1 MSPQS
6 LHTHTHT
13 LGFSEAGSLSLKLVL
28 TAMSVRLAGKQ
39 YPVMPPPTS
48 ASTNKCWGYKLG
60 PP

>member
-6 LHTHTHT
+6 LHTHTS
-13 LGFSEAGSLSLKLVL
+13 LAFLRQGLSLKLVL

-39 YPVMPPPTS
+39 YPVMSPTS
-48 ASTNKCWGYKLG
+48 ASSNKCRGYKLG